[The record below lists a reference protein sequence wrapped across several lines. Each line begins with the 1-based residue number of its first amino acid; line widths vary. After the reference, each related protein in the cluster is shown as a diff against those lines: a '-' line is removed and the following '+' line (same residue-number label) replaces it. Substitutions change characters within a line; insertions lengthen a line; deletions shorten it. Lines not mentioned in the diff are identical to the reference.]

1 MYEEKEN
8 KRETSQCDFRGGKD
22 IGRTKAGA
30 KPIEDRSSV
39 VVLERP
45 LETIRIK

>member
-1 MYEEKEN
+1 MYEDREN
-8 KRETSQCDFRGGKD
+8 ERETSLCDFGRGKD